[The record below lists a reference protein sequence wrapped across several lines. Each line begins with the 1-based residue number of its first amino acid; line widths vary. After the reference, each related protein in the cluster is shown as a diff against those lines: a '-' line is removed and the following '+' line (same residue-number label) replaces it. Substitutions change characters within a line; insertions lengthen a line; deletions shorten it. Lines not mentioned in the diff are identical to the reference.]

1 MTTQP
6 SLLSGG
12 APSSSSCRVHV
23 FGMVLFCCSAI
34 LLVEA
39 FQGRSNKNH
48 VVHRNQAC
56 DKVTNSIHGPL
67 FLAKLPIATAIDDV
81 IATGDEDGAIA
92 EVMQMT
98 DVTSSS
104 KKKTTSTPT
113 ATSMTDVLTDG
124 EVTAVEAAQ
133 KPGRLRRIWNRI
145 YRGKKKTKKKTEM
158 TKTNDIKQEQE
169 EETSVASP
177 SSSVEIVTNQDDD
190 TKLDGEN
197 KPDTN
202 SNPTLVGDQDSTIK
216 ASTTTPESAS
226 QDFSFQRL
234 RNDFESNKTT
244 NTQEEAESKK
254 KVPPTIEEKKTVVID
269 TKKILTSLQSSSE
282 GVPLSYMLKDD
293 SLRPTINDVDDITI
307 EVVVEQNLEEEEKK
321 KKQIVTTGTTPVDE
335 NKKKGNTA
343 AVQQQQQKEK
353 EKKERSGATA
363 AAAKLL
369 KKEQAA
375 ATATRLAER
384 RAITRQKIEAKAAA
398 KAAKA
403 MTMTNKDQ
411 KETNKL
417 SSSTTSSSSSF
428 LNDMEEETRNGIIVI
443 ALLGVLWLAN
453 V

>member
-1 MTTQP
+1 MNTQP
-6 SLLSGG
+6 SLLSGC

-23 FGMVLFCCSAI
+23 LGMVLFACCSTI

-39 FQGRSNKNH
+39 FQGSNKNH

-56 DKVTNSIHGPL
+56 GKTNSIHGSL
-67 FLAKLPIATAIDDV
+67 FLAKLPTATAIEDV

-104 KKKTTSTPT
+104 KKKTTATPT

-145 YRGKKKTKKKTEM
+145 YRGKKKTKKKTET

-177 SSSVEIVTNQDDD
+177 SSSVETVINKDDD
-190 TKLDGEN
+190 TKLDEEN

-202 SNPTLVGDQDSTIK
+202 SNPTLVGDQGSTIK
-216 ASTTTPESAS
+216 SSSTTTPDSAG

-234 RNDFESNKTT
+234 RNDFEQNKTT
-244 NTQEEAESKK
+244 NTPEEEASKK
-254 KVPPTIEEKKTVVID
+254 KVPQTIEEKKTVVID
-269 TKKILTSLQSSSE
+269 TKKILTSLQSSGE
-282 GVPLSYMLKDD
+282 GVPLSYMLEDD

-307 EVVVEQNLEEEEKK
+307 EVGVEQNLEEKEKK

-343 AVQQQQQKEK
+343 ALQQQQQQQK

-375 ATATRLAER
+375 ATATGLAER

-403 MTMTNKDQ
+403 MTMANKDQ

-417 SSSTTSSSSSF
+417 SASTSSSSF
-428 LNDMEEETRNGIIVI
+428 LNEMEEETRNGIIVI